1 MIGIC
6 ILNNM
11 MLIEYCPCH
20 VKGDKSSKKV
30 RYSCGFY
37 NNFVKEKI
45 VKIWSGN
52 HKQTISMS
60 EVYF

>member
-20 VKGDKSSKKV
+20 VKGDKKLKK
-30 RYSCGFY
+30 SAIHAGFRTILL
-37 NNFVKEKI
+37 KRKI
-45 VKIWSGN
+45 VKIWSGS

-60 EVYF
+60 EVYS